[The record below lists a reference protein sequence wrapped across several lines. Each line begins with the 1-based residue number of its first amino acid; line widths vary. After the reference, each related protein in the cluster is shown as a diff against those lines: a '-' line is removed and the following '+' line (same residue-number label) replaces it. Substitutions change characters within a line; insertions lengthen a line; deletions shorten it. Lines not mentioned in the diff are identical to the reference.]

1 MSATRR
7 LREARRT
14 RGKISLTFLNMRSG
28 SLSLEDVLRSPPRHL
43 NHVRVHTLIEHAPK
57 MGEAGAK
64 KVLRLAGVWPT
75 DCIGKLSLDQR
86 EKIIKHLPPRARVI
100 Q

>member
-7 LREARRT
+7 LREARQT
-14 RGKISLTFLNMRSG
+14 RRRIASTFARMQSGALT
-28 SLSLEDVLRSPPRHL
+28 LEDVLRSPPPCL
-43 NHVRVHTLIEHAPK
+43 KHVRIHTVIEHAPK
-57 MGEAGAK
+57 MGEAGTK

-75 DCIGKLSLDQR
+75 DCVGALSTAQC
-86 EKIIKHLPPRARVI
+86 EKIIKYLPPRARVI

>member
-1 MSATRR
+1 MQSGA
-7 LREARRT
+7 
-14 RGKISLTFLNMRSG
+14 LT
-28 SLSLEDVLRSPPRHL
+28 LEDVLRSPPPCL
-43 NHVRVHTLIEHAPK
+43 KHVRIHTLIEHAPK

-64 KVLRLAGVWPT
+64 KVLRLSNVWPT
-75 DCIGKLSLDQR
+75 DCVGALTMEQR